1 VYELRKTLEAVRL
14 GTRYMADQIIKTKL
28 VGLGEDKWPVLEN
41 LWDFYS
47 KKGVKTV
54 FISVGNSD
62 NAVADLDI
70 AETLGSPLHI
80 WNFNDAHTANWDEV
94 RQVLKDRKRVS
105 TTNGFTEGVETK
117 WVLPKNVRS
126 YTGIPGFYNS
136 KTEAFSTVSVDDC
149 VKQCVAT
156 MKLEGEQRIDILKIA
171 LVEGMERHVLS
182 AVLDTGY
189 RPGLIM
195 VKWSHMPDTHLF
207 TTLAAGHLQN
217 CGYALLETNGDRFTY
232 MFVDKCMYEICSWE
246 TNKVVNPLVT
256 DIVKASQRL

>member
-1 VYELRKTLEAVRL
+1 ME
-14 GTRYMADQIIKTKL
+14 DQAQAIRTKL
-28 VGLGEDKWPVLEN
+28 VGLGEDKWPVPEN

-54 FISVGNSD
+54 FISVGNSG

-70 AETLGSPLHI
+70 AETLGSPLHT

-136 KTEAFSTVSVDDC
+136 KTEAFSTISVDDC
-149 VKQCVAT
+149 VKQCVTT

-195 VKWSHMPDTHLF
+195 VKWSQMPDTHLF
-207 TTLAAGHLQN
+207 TTLTAGHLQN
-217 CGYALLETNGDRFTY
+217 CGYTLLETNGDHFTY
-232 MFVDKCMYEICSWE
+232 MFIDRCMYEICSWE
-246 TNKVVNPLVT
+246 TNKSVNPLVT
-256 DIVKASQRL
+256 EILEASQKTILNKT